1 VTGENKPEGRRQELS
16 YVTHL
21 ECAKCGANYDADKVQ
36 NLCTC
41 GGPLLVRYDLKE
53 LASGVRKA
61 DLAGRISSMWRYKEL
76 LPVAD
81 DKNIV
86 TLGEGMT
93 PLLAAPRLG
102 EAIGLSDLYVKDE
115 GLNPTGTFKSR
126 GATTGMSKVKELG
139 IKTVAMPTAGN
150 AGGAWSAYAARA
162 GVEMVVIMPEDA
174 PAITMKECY
183 AYGARTYL
191 VKGLIS
197 DAGKIVGKAVKK
209 YGYFDA
215 STLKE
220 PYRIEGK
227 KTMGFEI
234 VEQFGWEVPDAII
247 YPTGGGVGI
256 IGIWKALDEL
266 EAIGW
271 IGEKR
276 PKLISVQAEGCMPI
290 VKAWNEGK
298 EVSEFFQGAQTL
310 AGGMRVPKALGDFI
324 VLRACRE
331 TGGTALAVTD
341 AQILRAQMLAARTE
355 GMLMCPEGAAAVAA
369 AQLLRDSGFLKP
381 EERVVILNT
390 GTGLKYPETVD
401 VALPVLGIDD
411 EI

>member
-1 VTGENKPEGRRQELS
+1 MS
-16 YVTHL
+16 HVTHL
-21 ECAKCGANYDADKVQ
+21 ECAKCGLTYDASKLQ

-41 GGPLLVRYDLKE
+41 GGPLLVRYDLARIK
-53 LASGVRKA
+53 ASVTKD
-61 DLAGRISSMWRYKEL
+61 DLKGRVASLWRYKEL
-76 LPVAD
+76 LPVND

-93 PLLAAPRLG
+93 PLLSASSLG
-102 EAIGLSDLYVKDE
+102 EAIGLPDLWLKDE

-126 GATTGMSKVKELG
+126 GAATGMSKAKELG
-139 IKTVAMPTAGN
+139 VKTVAMPTAGN
-150 AGGAWSAYAARA
+150 AGGAWAAYAARA
-162 GVEMVVIMPEDA
+162 GVEMIVIMPIDA

-183 AYGARTYL
+183 TYGARTYL

-227 KTMGFEI
+227 KTMGLEI
-234 VEQFGWEVPDAII
+234 LEQFGWEIPDAIL
-247 YPTGGGVGI
+247 YPTGGGVGL

-266 EAIGW
+266 EAMGW
-271 IGEKR
+271 IGSKR
-276 PKLISVQAEGCMPI
+276 PKLISVQASGCAPI
-290 VKAWNEGK
+290 IRAWNEGK
-298 EVSEFFQGAQTL
+298 EVSEFWQGANTL

-324 VLRACRE
+324 VLKAVKE
-331 TGGTALAVTD
+331 TGGTCLAVTD
-341 AQILRAQMLAARTE
+341 EQILEALHLTARKE
-355 GMLMCPEGAAAVAA
+355 GMFICPEGAGAVAA
-369 AQLLRDSGFLKP
+369 AKMLRDSGFLKK

-390 GTGLKYPETVD
+390 GSGLKYPEAID
-401 VALPVLGIDD
+401 VNLPVLEIDA

>member
-1 VTGENKPEGRRQELS
+1 MS

-21 ECAKCGANYDADKVQ
+21 ECAKCGLTYDATEVH

-41 GGPLLVRYDLKE
+41 GGPLLVRYDLDKVKSSVTKQ
-53 LASGVRKA
+53 A
-61 DLAGRISSMWRYKEL
+61 LAGRAASMWRYREF
-76 LPVAD
+76 LPVED
-81 DKNIV
+81 DRNIV
-86 TLGEGMT
+86 SLGEGMT
-93 PLLAAPRLG
+93 PLLRAPTLG
-102 EAIGLSDLYVKDE
+102 KAIGIEDLWVKDE

-126 GATTGMSKVKELG
+126 GAATGMSKVKEFGL
-139 IKTVAMPTAGN
+139 KTVAMPTAGN

-162 GVEMVVIMPEDA
+162 GVEMVVIMPVDA

-183 AYGARTYL
+183 AYGSRTYL

-209 YGYFDA
+209 HGYFDA

-227 KTMGFEI
+227 KTMGLEI
-234 VEQFGWEVPDAII
+234 LEQSGWEVPDAII
-247 YPTGGGVGI
+247 YPTGGGVGL

-266 EAIGW
+266 EEIGW
-271 IGEKR
+271 IGSKR

-298 EVSEFFQGAQTL
+298 EASEFFQGAHTL
-310 AGGMRVPKALGDFI
+310 AGGVRVPKALGDFI

-331 TGGTALAVTD
+331 TGGTAIAVSD
-341 AQILRAQMLAARTE
+341 EDILKATFLAARSE
-355 GMLMCPEGAAAVAA
+355 GMFICPEGGAAVAA
-369 AQLLRDSGFLKP
+369 AQKLRESGFLKP
-381 EERVVILNT
+381 AEKVIILNT
-390 GTGLKYPETVD
+390 GTALKYPEIVD
-401 VALPVLGIDD
+401 VDLPILEIDD